1 MVISSTGHG
10 DNFNAEGDPVGEPHR
25 AVRETAPVPHLPVDP
40 DVEPGAS
47 ARWDVLVAIAL
58 GGALGSLGR
67 WQLGRLLAE
76 AGPFPWATF
85 VENVSGSFV
94 LGALVVLAFD
104 RWPQSRYLRPFLGV
118 GVLGGFTTFS
128 TYALDVRT
136 LVVDDRPWLAM
147 AYLLA
152 SLAAGLVAAALGMA
166 AARRVVTT

>member
-1 MVISSTGHG
+1 
-10 DNFNAEGDPVGEPHR
+10 
-25 AVRETAPVPHLPVDP
+25 VRETSPVPRLPVDP

-67 WQLGRLLAE
+67 WQLGRLLVD

-85 VENVSGSFV
+85 AENVSGSFV

-104 RWPQSRYLRPFLGV
+104 RWPRSRYLRPFLGV

-136 LVVDDRPWLAM
+136 LVVDDRPWLAV

-152 SLAAGLVAAALGMA
+152 TLAAGLVAALLGMA
-166 AARRVVTT
+166 AARRAVTT